1 MGNKFHFL
9 RFVIVLLKVLAVLI
23 LLGGLAAAILG
34 FSGLLP
40 SGGQWGSAL
49 RLASRIG
56 GLVAMLVAFYYFVV
70 FWGLSDLIRV
80 QLSIEEN
87 TRQTHLEVSRLEQV
101 FSAERIGRAVADAM
115 ASKVAV
121 ERAWPPP
128 PPTGALRET
137 AVGAAVPAAAA
148 AAAAA
153 TAAAVAQAPAR
164 ETMATVTAVAAEPVV
179 EKATIIAAAAQEAPA
194 RAGEA
199 VVQAIKAEP
208 VIEKVTVA
216 MPAEPQFEPRR
227 AEALAEKAVSELESV
242 LPEAAEEA
250 IPESAAMLDET
261 AIVTPAPAEPEIE
274 PEKASAEELLEP
286 VRSELGPL
294 PDEARVM
301 TWTGD
306 EGVGKVAL
314 PEQPAAPAHLVDRP
328 AEAPPLAGSVMTW
341 AGDGPARQ
349 EMPEA
354 AIQAE
359 AETVLEEPALPEVA
373 VEMGEAR
380 AKAKE
385 ALDRS
390 LGEAARQMAEL
401 EGPVAPAA
409 QAAAEDNLAEIAGIG
424 PVFRVRLRQ
433 AGITTY
439 AALAAMTP
447 AQLAAVTEQTVERIT
462 RDDWVGQAQRRLAVG

>member
-9 RFVIVLLKVLAVLI
+9 RFVVVLLKVLAVLI
-23 LLGGLAAAILG
+23 LLGGLAVAILG

-40 SGGQWGSAL
+40 SGGQWGGTL
-49 RLASRIG
+49 RLAARIG

-115 ASKVAV
+115 ASKVAA
-121 ERAWPPP
+121 ERSWPPP
-128 PPTGALRET
+128 PIAGALRET

-148 AAAAA
+148 
-153 TAAAVAQAPAR
+153 VQAPAR
-164 ETMATVTAVAAEPVV
+164 ETLATVTAVAAEPAV
-179 EKATIIAAAAQEAPA
+179 EKATVIAAAAKEAPA
-194 RAGEA
+194 RATEA

-216 MPAEPQFEPRR
+216 APAVPKPEPRR
-227 AEALAEKAVSELESV
+227 AETVVEEAVSELEAA

-250 IPESAAMLDET
+250 IPESAAMLEEA
-261 AIVTPAPAEPEIE
+261 AIVTPAPAEPVIE
-274 PEKASAEELLEP
+274 PEKPAAEELLEP

-294 PDEARVM
+294 PDAARVM

-306 EGVGKVAL
+306 EGAGKEAEPADAAGGQVDLPQQAGAVAG
-314 PEQPAAPAHLVDRP
+314 A
-328 AEAPPLAGSVMTW
+328 VMTW

-349 EMPEA
+349 EMAEA
-354 AIQAE
+354 AILTE
-359 AETVLEEPALPEVA
+359 AEPVLEEPPLPEVA
-373 VEMGEAR
+373 VDMEEAR

-401 EGPVAPAA
+401 EGPVVPAV
-409 QAAAEDNLAEIAGIG
+409 QAAAEDNLAEITGIG

-462 RDDWVGQAQRRLAVG
+462 RDDWIGQAQRRLAVG